1 MALQSEDVPD
11 QWNINVVTMIPKK
24 GDLKNIENYR
34 GISLVNTLS
43 KLFLKIFATR
53 FMEKNRQENFI
64 RRNQLGFMKNEEG
77 ISEPEGYGPMQILH
91 PEDVPDL
98 TELQTRATRAHSEL
112 PTTDSFD
119 SD

>member
-43 KLFLKIFATR
+43 KIFLKIFARR

-77 ISEPEGYGPMQILH
+77 ISATMTVCGIAERRRCEGKVTYLWFIISKKPM
-91 PEDVPDL
+91 
-98 TELQTRATRAHSEL
+98 TWWTTRSSL
-112 PTTDSFD
+112 KK
-119 SD
+119 